1 MLNIYEENK
10 IILLRKG
17 LSMRK
22 LTNKLLEAGYKV
34 PVDGG
39 LSDAFNKKRV
49 KFQTVLEILDYLG
62 YEITIREKQ
71 K

>member
-1 MLNIYEENK
+1 MLNIYEEVK

-22 LTNKLLEAGYKV
+22 VSAKLAELGYKIPKGTGLSNKFNKRTVRFEEVQTLLE
-34 PVDGG
+34 
-39 LSDAFNKKRV
+39 
-49 KFQTVLEILDYLG
+49 YLG
-62 YEITIREKQ
+62 YEVVIRK